1 VTKLNRKK
9 MARKLWL
16 LSLLFSSLSVANAQV
31 VDVPLNHP
39 SYRFID
45 RMEAKGLVRQVRNGT
60 KPISRL
66 KMAQILL
73 EIEENASSSSLTR
86 IEREQLQW
94 LKSQFKCELER
105 LGEGIPLA
113 SVSSPRWWALFPRK
127 EKEGLI
133 CLDPVLAFSSQS
145 KGSRRVYHR
154 TTGVKVY
161 GYLSDAVGFYLYAR
175 DSSEWAKGNIRWKPA
190 NPQEGFWD
198 VPFPQKGIGHT
209 GSYGKR
215 IDHDEVDA
223 AFSLR
228 LPWFRLSI
236 AKGSNTWGPG
246 YRGQL
251 ALSDWAPS
259 YGQIKLSAQYGN
271 WLDFTYIHAFLHSNI
286 VDSLRSY
293 RTDQGYE
300 RILHKRKYLAGN
312 RLEITPI
319 PGIDV
324 GVSETIIYG
333 ERDPEI
339 LYLIPVMF
347 LWSAQH
353 YLGDPDNLQM
363 SADIDLN
370 LIRHFKLYGCIFVDE
385 IYVSKIFT
393 KKQHNWVG
401 LQGGLFWVDLL
412 ENLDF
417 RAEYTRVNPCVY
429 SHKFPI
435 NNFESYG
442 YLLGHQIGQNADQ
455 LYLEANYR
463 YIRPLLLTLS
473 WQQDRKGRVPNAY
486 EQYHSPSQRFLSGRV
501 KRQQSWAL
509 RVSYEPLRALFLK
522 IGCRFIANPK
532 GEQTELSFGLEYNL

>member
-246 YRGQL
+246 YRGQ
-251 ALSDWAPS
+251 
-259 YGQIKLSAQYGN
+259 Y
-271 WLDFTYIHAFLHSNI
+271 
-286 VDSLRSY
+286 
-293 RTDQGYE
+293 
-300 RILHKRKYLAGN
+300 
-312 RLEITPI
+312 
-319 PGIDV
+319 V